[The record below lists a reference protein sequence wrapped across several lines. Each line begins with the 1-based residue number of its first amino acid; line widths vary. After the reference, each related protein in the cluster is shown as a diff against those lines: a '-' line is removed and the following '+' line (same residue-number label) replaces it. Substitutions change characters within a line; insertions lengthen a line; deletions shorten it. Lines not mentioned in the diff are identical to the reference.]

1 MSSCVQWD
9 CSESNGSFYCPPRKC
24 AHYTWAK
31 AWSTQSNLLYRY
43 LLWQFD
49 SMDINVMKH
58 KINGY
63 SISMKSCKTWYLLQ
77 FIMNIKNTV
86 IFYLVGSQFIHMV
99 IFFFEMHMVIVGVL
113 CHHIR
118 TQFIF
123 FSWHFFYFCIAD
135 IKVCCPKRAAACK
148 KSQMT
153 LSPSVTWWT
162 LL

>member
-9 CSESNGSFYCPPRKC
+9 CSESNGSFYCPPHKC

-43 LLWQFD
+43 LLWQFE

-63 SISMKSCKTWYLLQ
+63 TIYMKSGKTWYFLQ

-86 IFYLVGSQFIHMV
+86 IFYLVGREFIHMV
-99 IFFFEMHMVIVGVL
+99 IVFFRDAYGDCWCTLPSHTYAVY
-113 CHHIR
+113 
-118 TQFIF
+118 F
-123 FSWHFFYFCIAD
+123 FLLTFLLLPYCWH
-135 IKVCCPKRAAACK
+135 
-148 KSQMT
+148 
-153 LSPSVTWWT
+153 
-162 LL
+162 